1 MIAYVK
7 SQGDDGKKRK
17 EYRCARCGVYLTESG
32 ALLNINGATEHSYTN
47 PAGIRCNF
55 MTFLHCD
62 NVLVHEDLY
71 VEHSWFPQYGWRF
84 LMCQAC
90 FLHLGWKYDSVREG
104 TEPDGFFGML
114 IDSLKSAETAG

>member
-7 SQGDDGKKRK
+7 SQGDDGKKHR

-32 ALLNINGATEHSYTN
+32 ALLNINGATEHSYIN

-55 MTFLHCD
+55 MTFLHCE

-71 VEHSWFPQYGWRF
+71 IEHSWFPRYGWRF
-84 LMCQAC
+84 LMCQGC
-90 FLHLGWKYDSVREG
+90 FLHLGWKYDSVEDG
-104 TEPDGFFGML
+104 TDPEGFFGML
-114 IDSLKSAETAG
+114 IHSLKSGEIAG